1 MFNISLTYKEME
13 KGLVIDENMSNLTSA
28 SSEISASS
36 GSRSNTVSLY
46 PQYSSTSTDQEPLPK
61 KKRSL
66 PGHPDPEAEV
76 IALSPKS
83 LIATNRFICEICEK
97 GFQRDQNLQLHKR
110 GHNLPWKLKQR
121 NNKEALRKK
130 VYVCPE
136 PSCVHH
142 DPSRALGDLTGIK
155 KHFFRKHGEKKWK
168 CEKCSKRYAVQ
179 SDWKAHSKI
188 CGTREY
194 KCDCGTLF
202 SRRDSFITHR
212 AFCDA
217 LAQESVIANV
227 TTMNPHTQLLHS
239 HGFQAPSLVK
249 REQGF
254 NIPTSEIPPWLVG
267 EANHGQVFKPID
279 FSLTPFLPTHYENP
293 NPTTFLPSFQSN
305 IITPSSSPHISATAL
320 MQKASQMGATV
331 SKTTPSTAN
340 LRPHLLQQQGHVHE
354 CTTTGYSSSSFMA
367 SSSRAEISTVFSHG
381 LAAPYGNKA
390 AMTTANTIGTDQE
403 SSLFHDYMMGGG
415 GGNSGTVH
423 NASGFDNSSF
433 EEAMRGMFNNPPRND
448 HNNFDEEHVS
458 KSAQSQFGNKS
469 NKGGVGVSANN
480 GEMTRDFL
488 SLGAFSQRD
497 FFNISGLDHLD
508 SSSYGKQNH
517 NQAPWQG

>member
-1 MFNISLTYKEME
+1 ME
-13 KGLVIDENMSNLTSA
+13 KDLVADENMSNLTSA

-36 GSRSNTVSLY
+36 GSKSNTVSLY
-46 PQYSSTSTDQEPLPK
+46 SQYSSTSTDQEPLPK

-83 LIATNRFICEICEK
+83 LIATNRFICEICDK

-121 NNKEALRKK
+121 NSKEPLRKK

-179 SDWKAHSKI
+179 SDCKAHSKI

-217 LAQESVIANV
+217 LAQESAIANV
-227 TTMNPHTQLLHS
+227 TTMNPLISSHTQLLHS
-239 HGFQAPSLVK
+239 HGFQAPPLVK
-249 REQGF
+249 IEQGF
-254 NIPTSEIPPWLVG
+254 HIPTSEIPPWLVG
-267 EANHGQVFKPID
+267 EANHSQAFKPLD
-279 FSLTPFLPTHYENP
+279 FSLTPLLRTHYENP

-305 IITPSSSPHISATAL
+305 IISPSSSPPHISATAL
-320 MQKASQMGATV
+320 MQKASQIGATV
-331 SKTTPSTAN
+331 TKTAPSTTI
-340 LRPHLLQQQGHVHE
+340 LRPHLLYQQGHVHE
-354 CTTTGYSSSSFMA
+354 CTTTGYSSSFMA
-367 SSSRAEISTVFSHG
+367 SSSREEIGTVFSHG
-381 LAAPYGNKA
+381 LAAPYENKA
-390 AMTTANTIGTDQE
+390 AMISANTVGTDQE
-403 SSLFHDYMMGGG
+403 SSLFHDMISGGG
-415 GGNSGTVH
+415 DGTVH
-423 NASGFDNSSF
+423 NASGFHNSSF
-433 EEAMRGMFNNPPRND
+433 EEAMRGMFNNPPRD
-448 HNNFDEEHVS
+448 DSNNFEELVS

-469 NKGGVGVSANN
+469 NKGVGVSAN

-497 FFNISGLDHLD
+497 FFNISELGHLD

-517 NQAPWQG
+517 IQAPWQG

>member
-1 MFNISLTYKEME
+1 ME
-13 KGLVIDENMSNLTSA
+13 KGLVVDENMSNLTSA

-46 PQYSSTSTDQEPLPK
+46 SQYSSTSTDQEPLPK

-121 NNKEALRKK
+121 NSKEPLRKK

-136 PSCVHH
+136 PTCVHH

-217 LAQESVIANV
+217 LAQESAVANV
-227 TTMNPHTQLLHS
+227 TTMNPLLSSHTQLLHS
-239 HGFQAPSLVK
+239 HDFQAPSLVK
-249 REQGF
+249 REQGLF

-267 EANHGQVFKPID
+267 EPIHSQVFKPLD
-279 FSLTPFLPTHYENP
+279 FSLTPLLPTHYENP
-293 NPTTFLPSFQSN
+293 NPTTVLPSFQPN
-305 IITPSSSPHISATAL
+305 ITTPSL
-320 MQKASQMGATV
+320 MQKASSQMGATV
-331 SKTTPSTAN
+331 TKTAPSTAI

-354 CTTTGYSSSSFMA
+354 CTTTGYSSSFMA
-367 SSSRAEISTVFSHG
+367 SSSREEISTVFSHG
-381 LAAPYGNKA
+381 LTAPYGNKA
-390 AMTTANTIGTDQE
+390 AMTSANTIGTDQE
-403 SSLFHDYMMGGG
+403 SSLFHDMMGGG
-415 GGNSGTVH
+415 GGSSGTVH

-433 EEAMRGMFNNPPRND
+433 EEAMRGMFNNPPRDD
-448 HNNFDEEHVS
+448 HSNFEELVS

-469 NKGGVGVSANN
+469 NKGVGVSAN